1 MPEIKLEHIT
11 KRWGKFYAVEDLSL
25 TIADNSFVTLLGPS
39 GCGKTTTLRMI
50 AGLETPT
57 SGRITIGDQVVFDS
71 AMGIN
76 VPANKRR
83 VGFLFQNYAL
93 WPNMTVYENISFGL
107 TNVKED
113 LPKIDFDTRVNARLA
128 EILSAPGEVTK
139 VLAECRDK
147 KGKLDDKKALL
158 KLIDTFTISQFTAKK
173 LLGYHLE
180 DGKDVSAEAA
190 ALREKAEA
198 ARKALE
204 ATGGSYD
211 ADYAIYKDGQPVT
224 EVRKLTKEEIDLTVR
239 RVARIVKIGMFMDRY
254 PAELSGGQQQRV
266 AIART
271 LAPEP
276 SVLFMDEPLSNLDA
290 KLRLEMRYELQ
301 RLHVETGSTFVYVTH
316 DQMEAMT
323 LATQICLINN
333 GVLQQYQPPLTV
345 YNHPQNL
352 FVADFVGNPSINFVE
367 AKGAQQPDGSITL
380 DILGGVKAVFRPR
393 EGLDLAAWFAE
404 RDRKAAAHAAERLAK
419 SQEKGYVE
427 KGNKDEPFRYH
438 IAKVEEEDDSLQE
451 EPVLTN
457 EDLVLGIRPE
467 FLNITSEAPLKGE
480 IYGAMP
486 TGMESTIKVYVN
498 GFLLTGVVFGSSLF
512 TIGEQHSI
520 SFTGH
525 HIMLFDRQSGDC
537 IALGSLETL

>member
-11 KRWGKFYAVEDLSL
+11 KRWGKFYAVEDLNL

-107 TNVKED
+107 TNVKEA

-380 DILGGVKAVFRPR
+380 DILGGVKAVFRPC

-404 RDRKAAAHAAERLAK
+404 RYRKAAAHAAERLAK

>member
-1 MPEIKLEHIT
+1 MPEIKLEHVT
-11 KRWGKFYAVEDLSL
+11 KRWGKFYAVEDLNL

-113 LPKIDFDTRVNARLA
+113 LPKIDFDTRINARLA

-451 EPVLTN
+451 EPILTN